1 MTNRWRNK
9 LNDDPLPWLLES
21 NTYTKLF
28 NEQCEVAR
36 ESGSEGEGN
45 KVILKKEVSSTSL
58 QNPSDP
64 DATYGHKG
72 TDIRDL

>member
-1 MTNRWRNK
+1 MI
-9 LNDDPLPWLLES
+9 
-21 NTYTKLF
+21 
-28 NEQCEVAR
+28 R
-36 ESGSEGEGN
+36 ENGGEGEDD

-72 TDIRDL
+72 KGYKVQIVKEHGLNTQIIKRVPAGESIIVI